1 MKNIVFV
8 CTGNTCRSPMAEGI
22 AKKLAQQKELALN
35 FSSRGTS
42 VYMEEKANP
51 LAKNAAKAYSSD
63 LEEHFSKAFSEK
75 DAEKSEIVLTMT
87 LRHKEYLK
95 EKYPKYKDKIF
106 TIKEYVGEK
115 GDIADP
121 FGKNKEAYEACAKE
135 LYDLINKIL
144 TNIQE

>member
-8 CTGNTCRSPMAEGI
+8 CTGNTCRSPMAEAL
-22 AKKLAQQKELALN
+22 AKKLADENGLSLS

-42 VYMEEKANP
+42 VYIEEKANP
-51 LAKNAAKAYSSD
+51 LAKSALKAYSSD
-63 LEEHFSKAFSEK
+63 LEEHISKLFSEL
-75 DAEKSEIVLTMT
+75 DAQDSELILTMT
-87 LRHKEYLK
+87 SRHKEYLQ
-95 EKYPKYKDKIF
+95 EKYPNYSEKVF
-106 TIKEYVGEK
+106 TLKEFAGEK